1 LILNAQPSIVPRRV
15 VSLRLFS
22 PAYPTDGLR
31 NVHFIR
37 GKEAKMKTFFSILG
51 LACLVALATPA
62 GAQEQ
67 WIMATP
73 YPENIFHEVNVKQF
87 AREIE
92 EGVKGKIKIT
102 THHGASLFKHPE
114 IKTAVKSGQIQLAEY
129 QLDNFANQD
138 EFYNFDCIPFMATS
152 FDETSMLWEAAMPL
166 MDKRFKREG
175 VKLLYWAPW
184 PSVGFYTKKQV
195 NTIADLKGMKMRTF
209 NRLGAD
215 LAKALGMQPVV
226 VSAAEIAQAF
236 STNLIDSMIT
246 STATGVS
253 VQAWDFVRY
262 FQDARVWHG
271 TLQIVINEQLFLGLP
286 ADTQKV
292 IVAAGDRAA
301 KRVMQMAIEASD
313 SQKKILSQ
321 KGMVVSEPSEE
332 FKRQTRAIAQNMMND
347 WVKLTGEDGRQ
358 FVAKYEELR
367 RTRKITR

>member
-1 LILNAQPSIVPRRV
+1 MKK
-15 VSLRLFS
+15 LFS
-22 PAYPTDGLR
+22 
-31 NVHFIR
+31 
-37 GKEAKMKTFFSILG
+37 MLG
-51 LACLVALATPA
+51 LAVLFTHAAPLA
-62 GAQEQ
+62 AQEQ

-73 YPENIFHEVNVKQF
+73 YPENVFHEVNVKQF

-92 EGVKGKIKIT
+92 SGTGGKIKIA
-102 THHGASLFKHPE
+102 THHGATLFKHPE
-114 IKTAVKSGQIQLAEY
+114 IKSAVRSGQIQLAEY

-152 FDETSMLWEAAMPL
+152 FDETAMLWEAAMPL
-166 MDKRFKREG
+166 MEKRFKKEG

-184 PSVGFYTKKQV
+184 PAVGFYTKRPV
-195 NTIADLKGMKMRTF
+195 NTIADFKGMKMRTF

-226 VSAAEIAQAF
+226 VPAAEIAQAF

-253 VQAWDFVRY
+253 VQSWDFVKY

-271 TLQIVINEQLFLGLP
+271 TLQIVINEQVYQSLSP
-286 ADTQKV
+286 DVQKV
-292 IVAAGDRAA
+292 IVQVGDRAG
-301 KRVMQMAIEASD
+301 KRVMQMAIEAAD
-313 SQKKILSQ
+313 SQKKVLTE
-321 KGMVVSEPSEE
+321 KGTIVTEPSDE
-332 FKRQTRAIAQNMMND
+332 FKRQTRSIAQNMVND

-367 RTRKITR
+367 RSRKVTR